1 MDGPGSPQQPSITK
15 DSPLN
20 IGRQPEENHQNKRLR
35 ININGIQPRYDE
47 EADYNDGFEDNKD
60 GEVGREDR
68 NGYSS
73 NADSSSADNQ
83 GDRNDGQKVKI
94 QVQDQHKVDE
104 GRVTVEIQ
112 EAAAPY
118 NTDPP
123 TPSEL
128 KNSMFLQN
136 R

>member
-20 IGRQPEENHQNKRLR
+20 IGRQPEENNLNKRLR

-47 EADYNDGFEDNKD
+47 EADYNDGFEDNED
-60 GEVGREDR
+60 GEAGLEDQ

-83 GDRNDGQKVKI
+83 GDQNDDQKVKI
-94 QVQDQHKVDE
+94 QIQDQRKVHE
-104 GRVTVEIQ
+104 GRATMEIK
-112 EAAAPY
+112 EAAAPR
-118 NTDPP
+118 NIDPP